1 MQESLEFKDIL
12 LDALDNISEAFVIYD
27 KDGFLVTCNDKF
39 RKLYGYTEQEAT
51 PGVHFKALGEID
63 VKHGN
68 VAVGDE
74 YGSDEEY
81 LQRKAD
87 YRKSLK
93 GSFVVKLKDGRWIKT
108 TDRPTSNGGFVS
120 IQSDITEMKERET
133 LLLQAK
139 ELAELANRAKSDFMA
154 NMSHELRTPLNAII
168 GFSSLLAS
176 EVYGEHTDS
185 RYKEYAS
192 DIEGAGAHLLSL
204 INELLDL
211 AKIEAGTIQLNEQTT
226 DLYQITQ
233 SCRTM
238 LTARANQR
246 DIWVTSSIN
255 PRHLRLM
262 ADPIR
267 LKQILV
273 NLASNAVKFSNP
285 GGKVSIDW
293 NLEGQK
299 IVLCV
304 KDDGVGME
312 PEFIPHLFQ
321 PFKRSQ
327 IAQNLKSEGTGLGLT
342 LVKRFSDAHSA
353 KVEVKSEPSRGTTV
367 RVEFPKYRIIHEP
380 QVVAS

>member
-39 RKLYGYTEQEAT
+39 RKLYGYTEQEAA
-51 PGVHFKALGEID
+51 PGIHFRALGEID
-63 VKHGN
+63 INHGN
-68 VAVGDE
+68 VVIGDE

-81 LQRKAD
+81 IQRKQD

-93 GSFVVKLKDGRWIKT
+93 GSFVVKLNDGRWIKT

-238 LTARANQR
+238 LTARASQR
-246 DIWVTSSIN
+246 NIWVTSSIT
-255 PRHLRLM
+255 PQHLRLM

-293 NLEGQK
+293 SLDGQN
-299 IVLCV
+299 IILSV

-312 PEFIPHLFQ
+312 PEFIPHLFE

-327 IAQNLKSEGTGLGLT
+327 IAQNLKCEGTGLGLT
-342 LVKRFSDAHSA
+342 LVKRFSDAHGA
-353 KVEVKSEPSRGTTV
+353 KVEFQSNPNEGTTV
-367 RVEFPKYRIIHEP
+367 RVKFPEYRIIHTP

>member
-1 MQESLEFKDIL
+1 MRESLEFKEIL

-39 RKLYGYTEQEAT
+39 RLLYGYTEQEVA
-51 PGVHFKALGEID
+51 PGTHFTTLGEID
-63 VKHGN
+63 INRGN
-68 VAVGDE
+68 VVVGDE

-81 LQRKAD
+81 LQRKQD

-93 GSFVVKLKDGRWIKT
+93 GSFVVKLNDGRWIKT

-120 IQSDITEMKERET
+120 IQSDITEMKEREA

-139 ELAELANRAKSDFMA
+139 EHAELANRAKSDFMA

-185 RYKEYAS
+185 RYKEYSS

-238 LTARANQR
+238 LTARASQR
-246 DIWVTSSIN
+246 NIWVTSSITPQN
-255 PRHLRLM
+255 LRLM

-293 NLEGQK
+293 SLEGQN
-299 IVLCV
+299 IILTV

-312 PEFIPHLFQ
+312 SEFIPHLFQ

-327 IAQNLKSEGTGLGLT
+327 IAQNLKCEGTGLGLT
-342 LVKRFSDAHSA
+342 LVKRFSDAHGA
-353 KVEVKSEPSRGTTV
+353 EVEVQSSPNEGTSV
-367 RVEFPKYRIIHEP
+367 RVEFPEYRIIHEP